1 MKLKKKMISGVL
13 AVAMAFGLLV
23 AAPTNVKAETIA
35 NMATETLTIN
45 EFDTV
50 TLGES
55 AIVYKIKVKQSG
67 TLELKFSQTSLPWA
81 AYEWYD
87 EEGTFIRSDSI
98 TWGSWSSITLSN
110 VSAGTYYFRLWR
122 TCSNSKYDGDYVCYC
137 GFTPDTNA
145 SLALGISL
153 VKGKTVQL
161 SGMFENC
168 TDKTL
173 TWKSSN
179 TKIATVS
186 KTGKVTAK
194 KKGTV
199 TIKAY
204 NKSGLVAKIK
214 IKVTTK

>member
-13 AVAMAFGLLV
+13 AIAMVFGLLV
-23 AAPTNVKAETIA
+23 AVPTNVKAETIA
-35 NMATETLTIN
+35 EQATETLTIN
-45 EFDTV
+45 EFDMVTV
-50 TLGES
+50 GES

-67 TLELKFSQTSLPWA
+67 TLELKFSQTWLADVS
-81 AYEWYD
+81 YEWYN
-87 EEGTFIRSDSI
+87 EGGALIDSQRHNG
-98 TWGSWSSITLSN
+98 TYCLSATLSN
-110 VSAGTYYFRLWR
+110 VSAGTYYFRLWGL
-122 TCSNSKYDGDYVCYC
+122 NSEHYGDYVCYSD
-137 GFTPDTNA
+137 FTPDTSS
-145 SLALGISL
+145 SLELGISL

-168 TDKTL
+168 TDKEL

-186 KTGKVTAK
+186 KSGKVTAK

-199 TIKAY
+199 TIKAF